1 MRRRTTAIVLA
12 LVLCLLSATRNAMA
26 QQPSVTFRLE
36 LTVTGPKAHSGPN
49 VLVIVKFE
57 SSRVVTFLT
66 QHFGLDSLSQSVES
80 WRDAAMD
87 MLCKKLHMAQISS
100 LTKLDLDA

>member
-1 MRRRTTAIVLA
+1 MQRRTTAIVLA
-12 LVLCLLSATRNAMA
+12 LLLCLFSTAHNTIA

-36 LTVTGPKAHSGPN
+36 LTVTGPQAHSGPN

-66 QHFGLDSLSQSVES
+66 QQLGLDDLSQAVES
-80 WRDAAMD
+80 WRDEAMD
-87 MLCKKLHMAQISS
+87 ILCKKLHMAQISS
-100 LTKLDLDA
+100 LTKLDLNA